1 MWYLQIVTEM
11 LRFFV
16 IDAFNRD
23 LILSSH
29 GKICFATMKPQ
40 LVVMDMAGTTVNDFG
55 LVQQAA
61 IDAMKWKLN
70 LDITMDQANKVMG
83 IPKKTAFEQLCSLN
97 KTMVTA
103 DVIDELV
110 NYFNTQLIEKY
121 AVKGSIEL
129 MPYAAELFDHIRS
142 SGAKVYLNTGFNRQ
156 VAEVIVKNLALDGVI
171 HGYIGSDE
179 VDAGRPQP
187 DMIRLA
193 MKRAGV
199 EYSHLVMKVG
209 DTVSDLYE
217 GFSAGCAWNIGVLT
231 GANSYEELRT
241 APYSQIL
248 SNLQPLLAYFPK
260 SGRML
265 GGRK

>member
-1 MWYLQIVTEM
+1 
-11 LRFFV
+11 
-16 IDAFNRD
+16 
-23 LILSSH
+23 
-29 GKICFATMKPQ
+29 MKPS
-40 LVVMDMAGTTVNDFG
+40 LVVLDIIGTTVNDKG
-55 LVQQAA
+55 LVQETVV
-61 IDAMKWKLN
+61 DTFLSVLCVN
-70 LDITMDQANKVMG
+70 ITIDQANKVMG

-103 DVIDELV
+103 DIIDELV
-110 NYFNTQLIEKY
+110 GFFNQQLIEKY
-121 AVKGSIEL
+121 GVKGSIEL
-129 MPYAAELFDHIRS
+129 MPYAAELFEAIRN
-142 SGAKVYLNTGFNRQ
+142 SGAKVYLNTGFNRE
-156 VAEVIVKNLALDGVI
+156 VADVIVRNLALENVI

-193 MKRAGV
+193 MKRSGV

-231 GANSYEELRT
+231 GANSYDELRT

-248 SNLQPLLAYFPK
+248 SNLQPLIAYFPK
-260 SGRML
+260 SSGLRRSL
-265 GGRK
+265 K

>member
-1 MWYLQIVTEM
+1 
-11 LRFFV
+11 
-16 IDAFNRD
+16 
-23 LILSSH
+23 
-29 GKICFATMKPQ
+29 MKPS
-40 LVVMDMAGTTVNDFG
+40 LVVMDMVGTTINDNGHVQKTVVDTFQSVLRVN
-55 LVQQAA
+55 
-61 IDAMKWKLN
+61 IS
-70 LDITMDQANKVMG
+70 MDQANKVMG

-97 KTMVTA
+97 KTLVTA

-110 NYFNTQLIEKY
+110 VFFNRQLIEKY
-121 AVKGSIEL
+121 GTKGSIEL
-129 MPYAAELFDHIRS
+129 MPYAAELFEAIRN

-156 VAEVIVKNLALDGVI
+156 VADVIVRNLALEKMI

-193 MKRAGV
+193 MKRSGV

-217 GFSAGCAWNIGVLT
+217 GFSAGCAWNVGVLT
-231 GANSYEELRT
+231 GANTYDELRT

-248 SNLQPLLAYFPK
+248 SNLQPLIAYFPK
-260 SGRML
+260 SSGLMRA
-265 GGRK
+265 RK

>member
-1 MWYLQIVTEM
+1 
-11 LRFFV
+11 
-16 IDAFNRD
+16 
-23 LILSSH
+23 
-29 GKICFATMKPQ
+29 
-40 LVVMDMAGTTVNDFG
+40 MDMAGTTVNDFG

-70 LDITMDQANKVMG
+70 IDISMDQANKVMG

-97 KTMVTA
+97 KTLVTA

-110 NYFNTQLIEKY
+110 VFFNRQLIEKY
-121 AVKGSIEL
+121 STKGSIEL
-129 MPYAAELFDHIRS
+129 MPYASELFEAIRN
-142 SGAKVYLNTGFNRQ
+142 SGAKVYLNTGFNRE
-156 VAEVIVKNLALDGVI
+156 VADVIVKNLALENMI

-193 MKRAGV
+193 MKRSGV

-209 DTVSDLYE
+209 DTVSDLFE
-217 GFSAGCAWNIGVLT
+217 GFSAGCAWNVGVLT
-231 GANSYEELRT
+231 GANTYDELRT

-248 SNLQPLLAYFPK
+248 SNLQPLIAYFPK
-260 SGRML
+260 SSGLMRA
-265 GGRK
+265 RK

>member
-1 MWYLQIVTEM
+1 M
-11 LRFFV
+11 LFGLFFC
-16 IDAFNRD
+16 A
-23 LILSSH
+23 
-29 GKICFATMKPQ
+29 MKPS
-40 LVVMDMAGTTVNDFG
+40 LVVLDIIGTTVNDKG
-55 LVQQAA
+55 LVQETVVDTFQSV
-61 IDAMKWKLN
+61 LCVN
-70 LDITMDQANKVMG
+70 ITMDQANKVMG

-103 DVIDELV
+103 DIIDELV
-110 NYFNTQLIEKY
+110 GFFNQQLIEKY
-121 AVKGSIEL
+121 GVKGSIEL
-129 MPYAAELFDHIRS
+129 MPYAAELFEAIRN
-142 SGAKVYLNTGFNRQ
+142 SGAKVYLNTGFNRE
-156 VAEVIVKNLALDGVI
+156 VADVIVRNLALENVI

-193 MKRAGV
+193 MKRSGV

-231 GANSYEELRT
+231 GANSYDELRT

-248 SNLQPLLAYFPK
+248 SNLQPLIAYFPK
-260 SGRML
+260 SSGMMRA
-265 GGRK
+265 RK

>member
-1 MWYLQIVTEM
+1 
-11 LRFFV
+11 
-16 IDAFNRD
+16 
-23 LILSSH
+23 
-29 GKICFATMKPQ
+29 MKPS
-40 LVVMDMAGTTVNDFG
+40 LVVMDMVGTTINDNGHVQKTVVDTFQSVLRVN
-55 LVQQAA
+55 
-61 IDAMKWKLN
+61 IS
-70 LDITMDQANKVMG
+70 MDQANKVMG

-103 DVIDELV
+103 DIIDELV
-110 NYFNTQLIEKY
+110 GFFNQQLIEKY
-121 AVKGSIEL
+121 GVKGSIEL
-129 MPYAAELFDHIRS
+129 MPYAAELFEAIRN

-156 VAEVIVKNLALDGVI
+156 VADVIVRNLALEKMI

-193 MKRAGV
+193 MKRSGV

-217 GFSAGCAWNIGVLT
+217 GFSAGCAWNVGVLT
-231 GANSYEELRT
+231 GANTYDELRT

-248 SNLQPLLAYFPK
+248 SNLQPLIAYFPK
-260 SGRML
+260 SSGLMRA
-265 GGRK
+265 RK

>member
-1 MWYLQIVTEM
+1 M
-11 LRFFV
+11 LPFFV
-16 IDAFNRD
+16 IVVFNRD
-23 LILSSH
+23 LILSSQLQ
-29 GKICFATMKPQ
+29 GSFAFMKPQ

-70 LDITMDQANKVMG
+70 IDINMDQANKVMG

-103 DVIDELV
+103 DIIDELV
-110 NYFNTQLIEKY
+110 GFFNQQLIEKY
-121 AVKGSIEL
+121 GVKGSIEL
-129 MPYAAELFDHIRS
+129 MPYAAELFEAIRN
-142 SGAKVYLNTGFNRQ
+142 SGAKVYLNTGFNRE
-156 VAEVIVKNLALDGVI
+156 VADVIVRNLALENAI

-187 DMIRLA
+187 DMIRL
-193 MKRAGV
+193 
-199 EYSHLVMKVG
+199 VMKVG
-209 DTVSDLYE
+209 DTISDLYE

-231 GANSYEELRT
+231 GANSYDELRT

-248 SNLQPLLAYFPK
+248 SNLQPLIAYFPK
-260 SGRML
+260 SSGLRRSL
-265 GGRK
+265 K

>member
-1 MWYLQIVTEM
+1 
-11 LRFFV
+11 
-16 IDAFNRD
+16 
-23 LILSSH
+23 
-29 GKICFATMKPQ
+29 MKPS
-40 LVVMDMAGTTVNDFG
+40 LVVMDMVGTTINDNGHVQKTVVDTFQSVLRVN
-55 LVQQAA
+55 
-61 IDAMKWKLN
+61 IS
-70 LDITMDQANKVMG
+70 MDQANKVMG

-103 DVIDELV
+103 DIIDELV
-110 NYFNTQLIEKY
+110 GFFNQQLIEKY
-121 AVKGSIEL
+121 GVKGSIEL
-129 MPYAAELFDHIRS
+129 MPYAAELFEAIRN

-156 VAEVIVKNLALDGVI
+156 VADVIVRNLTLEKMI

-193 MKRAGV
+193 MKRSGV

-217 GFSAGCAWNIGVLT
+217 GFSAGCAWNVCVLT
-231 GANSYEELRT
+231 GANTYDELRT

-248 SNLQPLLAYFPK
+248 SNLQPLIAYFPK
-260 SGRML
+260 SSGLMRA
-265 GGRK
+265 RK